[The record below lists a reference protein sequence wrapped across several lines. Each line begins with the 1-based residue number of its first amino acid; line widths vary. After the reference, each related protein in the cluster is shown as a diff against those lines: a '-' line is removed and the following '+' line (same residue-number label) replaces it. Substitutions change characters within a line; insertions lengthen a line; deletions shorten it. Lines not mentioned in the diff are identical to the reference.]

1 MRGGGGVV
9 AVRGGRCV
17 VGGGW
22 AALGLQ
28 VLLLEVTVSD
38 LVTKESE
45 GPREYATSMLRPCA
59 PEVYL
64 KASAVFVGFGSDAE
78 LRMVP
83 PRPRAKLS
91 SWTWTTA
98 AESRSVSE
106 ASPRASKVARR
117 IELFSDLPA
126 LLVRGGSDIA
136 RSGRLGGEQ
145 NWRTNPLSKKKPY
158 LFCHQGGCKL
168 VNW

>member
-1 MRGGGGVV
+1 
-9 AVRGGRCV
+9 
-17 VGGGW
+17 
-22 AALGLQ
+22 

-45 GPREYATSMLRPCA
+45 GPREYATSMLRPCS

-64 KASAVFVGFGSDAE
+64 KASAVFVRFGFGSDAE

-91 SWTWTTA
+91 SWTWNTA

-117 IELFSDLPA
+117 IEFSSMPA
-126 LLVRGGSDIA
+126 RLVREGEGGGGLGEGGAGGEGEGDGGSGIA
-136 RSGRLGGEQ
+136 RRGMGRHFQ
-145 NWRTNPLSKKKPY
+145 RTTWTHNCTVLADRQQPRR
-158 LFCHQGGCKL
+158 
-168 VNW
+168 

>member
-1 MRGGGGVV
+1 MVGGGG
-9 AVRGGRCV
+9 
-17 VGGGW
+17 

-45 GPREYATSMLRPCA
+45 GPREYATSMLRPCS

-91 SWTWTTA
+91 SWTWITA

-117 IELFSDLPA
+117 IEFFSMPA
-126 LLVRGGSDIA
+126 LLVSGGSGIA
-136 RSGRLGGEQ
+136 SLLGVHPADD
-145 NWRTNPLSKKKPY
+145 TLATLCVKSKGLDKRRKHAS
-158 LFCHQGGCKL
+158 LFRQ
-168 VNW
+168 

>member
-1 MRGGGGVV
+1 M
-9 AVRGGRCV
+9 
-17 VGGGW
+17 
-22 AALGLQ
+22 
-28 VLLLEVTVSD
+28 SD

-45 GPREYATSMLRPCA
+45 GPREYATSMLRPCS

-91 SWTWTTA
+91 SWTWITA

-117 IELFSDLPA
+117 IEFFSMPA
-126 LLVRGGSDIA
+126 LLVPGGSALSGMPALLVSGGSGIA
-136 RSGRLGGEQ
+136 SGRGA
-145 NWRTNPLSKKKPY
+145 N
-158 LFCHQGGCKL
+158 
-168 VNW
+168 

>member
-1 MRGGGGVV
+1 M
-9 AVRGGRCV
+9 

-45 GPREYATSMLRPCA
+45 GPREYATSMLRPCS

-64 KASAVFVGFGSDAE
+64 KASAVFVGFGFGSDAE

-91 SWTWTTA
+91 SWTWITA

-117 IELFSDLPA
+117 IELFSMPA
-126 LLVRGGSDIA
+126 LLVRGGSGIA
-136 RSGRLGGEQ
+136 RRGMGSKGWTTLGF
-145 NWRTNPLSKKKPY
+145 NHFWLN
-158 LFCHQGGCKL
+158 
-168 VNW
+168 

>member
-1 MRGGGGVV
+1 M
-9 AVRGGRCV
+9 
-17 VGGGW
+17 VGGGC

-45 GPREYATSMLRPCA
+45 GPREYATSMLRPCS

-64 KASAVFVGFGSDAE
+64 KASAVFVGFGFGSDAE

-117 IELFSDLPA
+117 IELLSMPA
-126 LLVRGGSDIA
+126 LLVRGGSGIGM
-136 RSGRLGGEQ
+136 RGGGSKGWTTLRGFNLLG
-145 NWRTNPLSKKKPY
+145 TA
-158 LFCHQGGCKL
+158 KL
-168 VNW
+168 VNG

>member
-1 MRGGGGVV
+1 M
-9 AVRGGRCV
+9 
-17 VGGGW
+17 VGGGC

-45 GPREYATSMLRPCA
+45 GPREYATSMLRPCS

-91 SWTWTTA
+91 SWTWITA

-117 IELFSDLPA
+117 IEFFSMPA
-126 LLVRGGSDIA
+126 LLVPGGSALLGSALAPPIHV
-136 RSGRLGGEQ
+136 LGGASPILRA
-145 NWRTNPLSKKKPY
+145 NLLTT
-158 LFCHQGGCKL
+158 
-168 VNW
+168 